1 MKKKIL
7 FAYDFS
13 HSKSVDFIKL
23 CNENKIR
30 IDLIVAAPFK
40 KLNKPNRIFN
50 YHKYSETNHHPRDLA
65 KEFNIPYFVYDHNS
79 LDTVNLIKEFDLDL
93 GIIAGA
99 RILNKNIIKNLSFG
113 VLNLHPGIL
122 PQSRG
127 LDSILWS
134 IHNNNQLGVSAHLI
148 NHKIDSGKLVLQ
160 KKIKPLISDSI
171 FDLYRKI
178 YKTQIEILP
187 EAISLICKNNMI
199 FKNLNGDRYHSYMS
213 EEIQKKTINNL
224 KSYIANYSKIT

>member
-7 FAYDFS
+7 FVYDFS

-23 CNENKIR
+23 CIENKIR

-40 KLNKPNRIFN
+40 KLNKPNRVFN
-50 YHKYSETNHHPRDLA
+50 FQKYSVTNHHPRDLA

-79 LDTVNLIKEFDLDL
+79 FDTVNLIKEFDLDL

-99 RILNKNIIKNLSFG
+99 RILNENIIKNLSSG

-160 KKIKPLISDSI
+160 KKIEPLTTDSI

-178 YKTQIEILP
+178 YKTQIKILP
-187 EAISLICKNNMI
+187 EAIRLICAKNTT
-199 FKNLNGDRYHSYMS
+199 FKNLNGGRYHSYMS

>member
-1 MKKKIL
+1 MSIKAI
-7 FAYDFS
+7 FS
-13 HSKSVDFIKL
+13 L
-23 CNENKIR
+23 ALANE
-30 IDLIVAAPFK
+30 
-40 KLNKPNRIFN
+40 
-50 YHKYSETNHHPRDLA
+50 H
-65 KEFNIPYFVYDHNS
+65 
-79 LDTVNLIKEFDLDL
+79 
-93 GIIAGA
+93 
-99 RILNKNIIKNLSFG
+99 IIKNLSFG

-134 IHNNNQLGVSAHLI
+134 IRNNNHLGVSAHLI

-160 KKIKPLISDSI
+160 KKIKPLITDSI

-178 YKTQIEILP
+178 YKTQIKILP
-187 EAISLICKNNMI
+187 EAIRLICTNNKN
-199 FKNLNGDRYHSYMS
+199 FKSLKGGRYHSYMS

>member
-23 CNENKIR
+23 CKENKIR

-40 KLNKPNRIFN
+40 KLNKPTRVYN
-50 YHKYSETNHHPRDLA
+50 YHKYSVTNQHPRDLA

-79 LDTVNLIKEFDLDL
+79 LDTLNLIKEFDLDL

-99 RILNKNIIKNLSFG
+99 RILNEHIIKNLSFG

-134 IHNNNQLGVSAHLI
+134 IRNNNHLGVSAHLI

-160 KKIKPLISDSI
+160 KK
-171 FDLYRKI
+171 
-178 YKTQIEILP
+178 
-187 EAISLICKNNMI
+187 N
-199 FKNLNGDRYHSYMS
+199 
-213 EEIQKKTINNL
+213 KTIN
-224 KSYIANYSKIT
+224 Y

>member
-23 CNENKIR
+23 CKENKIR

-40 KLNKPNRIFN
+40 KLNKPTRVYN
-50 YHKYSETNHHPRDLA
+50 YHKYSVTNQHPRDLA

-79 LDTVNLIKEFDLDL
+79 LDTLNLIKEFDLDL

-99 RILNKNIIKNLSFG
+99 RILNEHIIKNLSFG

-134 IHNNNQLGVSAHLI
+134 IRNNNHLGVSAHLI

-160 KKIKPLISDSI
+160 KKIKPLTTDSI

-178 YKTQIEILP
+178 YKTQIKILP
-187 EAISLICKNNMI
+187 EAIRLICTNNTN
-199 FKNLNGDRYHSYMS
+199 FKCLKGGRYHSYMS